1 MYIGIK
7 IHKIDCDRTY
17 YQTVVFESSIG
28 NLHQTKK
35 KSYKEPG
42 KFFFDALQSFLGRIM
57 NKKNMV
63 VSPYSIYKQNIHPE
77 KSYGITLDWLFLH
90 GENPSTV
97 VSHIPFAN
105 ENITK

>member
-17 YQTVVFESSIG
+17 YQTVVFESSVG

-42 KFFFDALQSFLGRIM
+42 KQFFDALQIFLNQIM
-57 NKKNMV
+57 NKKKMV
-63 VSPYSIYKQNIHPE
+63 VSPYSIYKQNIQPE
-77 KSYGITLDWLFLH
+77 KSYGITLAWLFMG
-90 GENPSTV
+90 GETHSTV
-97 VSHIPFAN
+97 VSRIPFAN
-105 ENITK
+105 